1 MERSRFRHLS
11 LVILILLGL
20 FIGSSAWAQSDEP
33 PMDSETPSMENPDAD
48 NITLSPGQ
56 EQVTS
61 KIASQF
67 VDFAGSEEN
76 AEALVKGLRTG
87 TSITLEADDMDMGDM
102 DPGDMDP
109 GGMDMGDMDM
119 GNTTD
124 GVEIQNETAYGFGNV
139 SHILTLAEAQ
149 LLDLGIENPT
159 PEQIEAALRGGD
171 ITIGD
176 VDNPET
182 VTLEGIL
189 TMRESGMGYGE
200 IAQALGTKLGHLK
213 SAKQRAARSSG
224 DDVAEQDD
232 TDTDMDGEI
241 GSEMATLEGRDKAE
255 HGKPG
260 KESKAH
266 GKPDGT
272 AMANL
277 DKGPKFDRPLKV
289 EKAERPQKPEK
300 ISRPERPEKV
310 SRPERPEKPEKIA
323 RPEKPEKPERPGK
336 S

>member
-1 MERSRFRHLS
+1 MERSQFAQLS
-11 LVILILLGL
+11 LVILMLLGL
-20 FIGSSAWAQSDEP
+20 VIMPAAWAESDEP
-33 PMDSETPSMENPDAD
+33 PMDSDTPSMDDPQPEE
-48 NITLSPGQ
+48 ITLSPGQ
-56 EQVTS
+56 EHVTG
-61 KIASQF
+61 KIAAQF
-67 VDFAGSEEN
+67 EDFAGSEEN

-87 TSITLEADDMDMGDM
+87 TSISLEPSDMDTGDMDAGDMDMGDM
-102 DPGDMDP
+102 NMDDTA
-109 GGMDMGDMDM
+109 G
-119 GNTTD
+119 

-149 LLDLGIENPT
+149 LLDLRIKDPT

-213 SAKQRAARSSG
+213 SGKYPADRSTG
-224 DDVAEQDD
+224 DDVTD
-232 TDTDMDGEI
+232 TDTDMDGEV
-241 GSEMATLEGRDKAE
+241 GSEMATFELGEKAR
-255 HGKPG
+255 HGKPE
-260 KESKAH
+260 KEGKAH
-266 GKPDGT
+266 GKPDTT
-272 AMANL
+272 AMAKL
-277 DKGPKFDRPLKV
+277 DKGPKLDRPVKV
-289 EKAERPQKPEK
+289 EKADRPEKPEK
-300 ISRPERPEKV
+300 IARPERPEKPEKI